1 LDLGLERNVRLRLFG
16 VPEALVNPLLDIDD
30 LDDERWAEILPR
42 AGVMVGT
49 VRTLQA
55 IHLLTGRSA
64 PAEIRMRL
72 TRRLAAPPTPPAP
85 APPGAGTPPT
95 NRPAA
100 G

>member
-1 LDLGLERNVRLRLFG
+1 
-16 VPEALVNPLLDIDD
+16 VNPLLDIDD

-42 AGVMVGT
+42 AGLMAGT

-55 IHLLTGRSA
+55 IHLLSGRST
-64 PAEIRMRL
+64 PGEIRMRL

-85 APPGAGTPPT
+85 PGAGVPPT
-95 NRPAA
+95 NRPKA

>member
-64 PAEIRMRL
+64 PAEIRSRL
-72 TRRLAAPPTPPAP
+72 TRRLAAPPTSP
-85 APPGAGTPPT
+85 APPGTGAPPT